1 MANNMEKAHLLQVQE
16 MKNMENG
23 RKGRELN
30 GLEEAN
36 RCEDCFHEREKM
48 IEFYL
53 FNSKN

>member
-36 RCEDCFHEREKM
+36 RCEDCFHEREK
-48 IEFYL
+48 
-53 FNSKN
+53 